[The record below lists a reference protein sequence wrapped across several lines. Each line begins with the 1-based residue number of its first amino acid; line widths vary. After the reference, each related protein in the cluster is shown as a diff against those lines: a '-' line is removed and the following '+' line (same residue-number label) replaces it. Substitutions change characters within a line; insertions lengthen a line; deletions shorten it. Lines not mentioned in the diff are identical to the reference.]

1 MVVKNIRNFVVLFSI
16 VAAAVAASAQASLHG
31 KFQLTSETRWGK
43 AVLPAGEYSLTID
56 STQQPFRMTVQAING
71 KASAMTVAVSST
83 DAAPGG
89 SYLFI
94 TGSGADRTVRS
105 MNLPQLG
112 RSVVYEPLTKAERE
126 TLYAKTSQTVPIQI
140 AKK

>member
-16 VAAAVAASAQASLHG
+16 VAGAVAANAQASLHG
-31 KFQLTSETRWGK
+31 KFQLASETRWGK

-56 STQQPFRMTVQAING
+56 STQQPFRITVQAVNG
-71 KASAMTVAVSST
+71 KKSAMTLAVSAT

-94 TGSGADRTVRS
+94 TGAGQEREVRS

-112 RSVVYEPLTKAERE
+112 RSVVYKPLSPSERE
-126 TLYAKTSQTVPIQI
+126 TLYATFSQTIPVKIG
-140 AKK
+140 K